1 MNNLDMFIIGALA
14 WAWVSARARE
24 RAAANQWHEDVPING
39 TDFQGAI
46 WDRLNGTD
54 LMAARWED
62 RNLAGSTIADPG
74 RIGQA
79 QLGLQPDWAGNL

>member
-1 MNNLDMFIIGALA
+1 MSGYTWFFLGALA
-14 WAWVSARARE
+14 WAYVRKNHADKLVAAQWRE
-24 RAAANQWHEDVPING
+24 EVPING

-54 LMAARWED
+54 LLAARWEE
-62 RNLAGSTIADPG
+62 RNIVSSTNADPG
-74 RIGQA
+74 RVGQA